1 MKKNIKFSIQYKF
14 GDIMSDFQNT
24 LRKPIQGEIKQEE
37 DPTVL
42 ASDVKKVKL
51 EEQPE
56 IMQEQITKQHL
67 FASLQQFLSGFGIT
81 DILQFV
87 EDSIGQFK
95 NTKHQVIE
103 KKEVSKLK
111 IYDKGKKVL
120 ARLNKHQTNKYYEAN
135 NNFHLVFNQIR
146 SEFSKQVMVGQSN
159 GIIAQDELYR
169 QFLTFSNKIR
179 IRTFEY
185 QNITSNHIRD
195 FILLLCKFHI
205 YSINKNIFE
214 HYYQD
219 LLILLAQ
226 EKLQKPISLCLQY
239 LNGDKSFQQIQATNV
254 MSEKEWKELQVTLK
268 KYYEIGRFYYKS
280 HCCDYYNYI
289 VENKLQEKGC
299 YKEWF
304 SQKSL
309 TEQCAAG
316 KKQFKKMHDEII
328 NSEDKDLQ
336 VHMQNFTTFD
346 HYKQLLKRQ
355 NKKDFQLSQ
364 YMDDIYNCMILY
376 PFVEVDNIELENIA
390 T

>member
-1 MKKNIKFSIQYKF
+1 MKIILSFKRIQLCQCM
-14 GDIMSDFQNT
+14 DII
-24 LRKPIQGEIKQEE
+24 LIQR
-37 DPTVL
+37 
-42 ASDVKKVKL
+42 SDVKKVKL
-51 EEQPE
+51 EEQPV
-56 IMQEQITKQHL
+56 IMQEQITKQQL
-67 FASLQQFLSGFGIT
+67 FASLQQFLSAFGIT
-81 DILQFV
+81 DIQQFV
-87 EDSIGQFK
+87 EDSISQFNNK
-95 NTKHQVIE
+95 QQQGID
-103 KKEVSKLK
+103 KKVVSKLK

-135 NNFHLVFNQIR
+135 NNFHIVFNQIR
-146 SEFSKQVMVGQSN
+146 NEFSKHVKVGLQN
-159 GIIAQDELYR
+159 GIITQEELYR

-185 QNITSNHIRD
+185 QNIASNQIRD
-195 FILLLCKFHI
+195 FIMLLCKFHI
-205 YSINKNIFE
+205 YSINRNIFE

-239 LNGDKSFQQIQATNV
+239 LNGDKTFQQIQATNV
-254 MSEKEWKELQVTLK
+254 MGEKEWKELQVTLK

-289 VENKLQEKGC
+289 VENKLQEKC

-316 KKQFKKMHDEII
+316 KKQFKKMVDVIR
-328 NSEDKDLQ
+328 NSEDKQLQ
-336 VHMQNFTTFD
+336 QHMQNFTTFE
-346 HYKQLLKRQ
+346 HYTQLLKSS

-364 YMDDIYNCMILY
+364 YLDDIYHCMILY
-376 PFVEVDNIELENIA
+376 PLVEVDNIELEND
-390 T
+390 TT